1 MNSGQRR
8 CDLRRLVDALP
19 EDKIE
24 AARRLLEVLLV
35 ESGELLPDRLVER
48 LSLIER
54 LVDSLPDG
62 VLAVDREGKV
72 VVWNRAVE
80 EMTGVRKEEMLGR
93 GEYAYAIPFFGERR
107 PILVNIL
114 LGNGKEWE
122 RKYEKI
128 ERKGHV
134 LVGEGFAPCAYGGR
148 GLHFWTLAAPIQD
161 RKGNLLGA
169 VQCIRDIGE
178 RKKMEAELRYCST
191 HDALTG
197 LYNRAFFEEKLRRLE
212 KGRSFP
218 VSLILCDLDGLKVV
232 NDALG
237 HEQGD
242 ELLRRAAKVIAGCVR
257 GSDVLARVGGDEF
270 AVILPQTDRKRAEEV
285 VGRIIE
291 AVETDNAQHPD
302 LPLSVSVGAATAEDA
317 SRPLLEVYTEADN
330 AMYRDKLARG
340 ADPHRAIVRVLK
352 AALAEKDFV
361 AGGHTERVK
370 NLANMLGEAVGLSRS
385 DLDTLR
391 LLADVHD
398 IGKLGVPEHIL
409 FKPSALTGEEWE
421 EVWRHPEV
429 GYRIALSSPELAPVA
444 ELIRQ
449 HHERWDGRG
458 YPRGLRDDEIHI
470 LSRILA
476 IADAYDAMTSDRPPP
491 ALRDKAGGR
500 ERVDRPR
507 ADFAEAGVVK
517 KECGGVRVPA
527 SYRPTGSRWW

>member
-1 MNSGQRR
+1 MNSGQGR
-8 CDLRRLVDALP
+8 DGLHRLVDALP

-24 AARRLLEVLLV
+24 AARELLELLLV
-35 ESGELLPDRLVER
+35 ESGELPLKMSGRW
-48 LSLIER
+48 LSLLEKI
-54 LVDSLPDG
+54 VDSLPDG
-62 VLAVDREGKV
+62 VLAVDREGRV

-80 EMTGVRKEEMLGR
+80 EMSGVRKEEMLGQ
-93 GEYAYAIPFFGERR
+93 GEYAYAVPFFGERR

-122 RKYEKI
+122 QEYEKI
-128 ERKGHV
+128 ERRGQV

-148 GLHFWTLAAPIQD
+148 GLYFWTLAAPICD
-161 RKGNLLGA
+161 EKGNLLGA

-178 RKKMEAELRYCST
+178 RKKMEDELRYQSM

-197 LYNRAFFEEKLRRLE
+197 LYNRAFFEEELRRLE

-242 ELLRRAAKVIAGCVR
+242 ELLRRAAKAIVGCVR
-257 GSDVLARVGGDEF
+257 GSDVVARVGGDEF
-270 AVILPQTDRKRAEEV
+270 AAILPQTDRKTAEEV

-302 LPLSVSVGAATAEDA
+302 LPLSVSVGVATAEDA
-317 SRPLLEVYTEADN
+317 SRPLREVYAEADD

-340 ADPHRAIVRVLK
+340 AEPYRAVVRVLK
-352 AALAEKDFV
+352 AALAEKDYV
-361 AGGHTERVK
+361 AEGHTERVK
-370 NLANMLGEAVGLSRS
+370 KLACMLGKAVGLSRS
-385 DLDTLR
+385 DLDALC

-398 IGKLGVPEHIL
+398 VGKLGVPEHIL
-409 FKPSALTGEEWE
+409 FKPSVLTGEEWE
-421 EVWRHPEV
+421 EMKHHPEV
-429 GYRIALSSPELAPVA
+429 GYRIALSSPELVPVA

-449 HHERWDGRG
+449 HHERWNGKG
-458 YPRGLRDDEIHI
+458 YPRGLRGEEIHI

-476 IADAYDAMTSDRPPP
+476 IADAYDAMTSERPYRP
-491 ALRDKAGGR
+491 ALSPEEALEELRKGAGTQFDPHLV
-500 ERVDRPR
+500 EV
-507 ADFAEAGVVK
+507 FVK
-517 KECGGVRVPA
+517 LLSEKGKGPPKR
-527 SYRPTGSRWW
+527 T